1 MKMKPKL
8 PIADLR
14 ISKKAKEYVRLVLDS
29 NRLSY
34 GPFTKKFETTFAKIH
49 KRKYAI
55 FTNSGSSALLVS
67 LLALK
72 EYYKWNDHDEVLV
85 PALTFITSAN
95 VILQANL
102 TPVFVD
108 VEKDYYCIDPQ
119 KINEKI
125 TKKTKAI
132 MPVHLFG
139 QSSDMNAILKIAKKH
154 KLKILEDSCE
164 TMFVSYDNKPVGS
177 LGDISVYSTYTAHI
191 LVTGVGGII
200 TTNNLNLAKI
210 IKSLIFHGRNNVYLS
225 IDDDNTTNSQKL
237 KTMINKRFE
246 FNRIGFSFR
255 LTEMEAALGLAEL
268 ERKNQTIMMKKR
280 TGSLLNSVFL
290 NFPHHFVIPKIR
302 PKAEHIYMLYPI
314 IIINPKIKRNDL
326 LLHLEKNGVETRL
339 FFPLLSQPVYKKLF
353 KKRKDKFPVAS
364 SLTKNGFLIGANPY
378 FSDSDASHLKSVLE
392 AYFEK
397 EEIDAT

>member
-1 MKMKPKL
+1 MKPKL

-14 ISKKAKEYVRLVLDS
+14 ISKKAKEYVRQVLDS
-29 NRLSY
+29 SRLSY
-34 GPFTKKFETTFAKIH
+34 GPFTKKFEASFAKIH
-49 KRKYAI
+49 NRTFAI

-72 EYYKWNDHDEVLV
+72 EHYKWNDHDEVLV
-85 PALTFITSAN
+85 PALTFISSAN

-102 TPVFVD
+102 VPVFVD
-108 VEKDYYCIDPQ
+108 VEKDYYCIDP
-119 KINEKI
+119 KKMDKKI

-164 TMFVSYDNKPVGS
+164 TMFVSYENKPVGS

-191 LVTGVGGII
+191 LVTGVGGLI
-200 TTNNLNLAKI
+200 TTNNIKLAKI
-210 IKSLIFHGRNNVYLS
+210 IKSLIFHGRNTIYLS
-225 IDDDNTTNSQKL
+225 IDDDNTSNPKKL

-268 ERKNQTIMMKKR
+268 ERRKQTIMMKKR
-280 TGSLLNSVFL
+280 TGSLLDSVFS
-290 NFPHHFVIPKIR
+290 NFPHQFVLPKIR
-302 PKAEHIYMLYPI
+302 PKSEHIYMLYPVI
-314 IIINPKIKRNDL
+314 IKSRKIKRNDL
-326 LLHLEKNGVETRL
+326 LLHLEKNGIETRL
-339 FFPLLSQPVYKKLF
+339 FFPLLGQPIYKKLF
-353 KKRKDKFPVAS
+353 GALKDAFPTAS
-364 SLTKNGFLIGANPY
+364 YLTKNGFLIGANPY
-378 FSDSDASHLKSVLE
+378 FTEFDALYLKSVLKN
-392 AYFEK
+392 YIEK
-397 EEIDAT
+397 NNTI

>member
-14 ISKKAKEYVRLVLDS
+14 ISKKAKEYVSLVLDS

-34 GPFTKKFETTFAKIH
+34 GPFTKNFESSFAKIH

-85 PALTFITSAN
+85 PALTFISSAN

-102 TPVFVD
+102 TPIFVD
-108 VEKDYYCIDPQ
+108 VEKDYFCIDPQ
-119 KINEKI
+119 KIEEKI
-125 TKKTKAI
+125 TKKTRAI

-154 KLKILEDSCE
+154 KLKLLEDSCE

-210 IKSLIFHGRNNVYLS
+210 IKSLIFHGRNTIYLS
-225 IDDDNTTNSQKL
+225 IDDDNTSNPKKL

-280 TGSLLNSVFL
+280 AGRLLDTVFL
-290 NFPHHFVIPKIR
+290 KFPHHFIIPKIR
-302 PKAEHIYMLYPI
+302 PKAEHIYMLYPVI
-314 IIINPKIKRNDL
+314 IKNQKIKRNDL
-326 LLHLEKNGVETRL
+326 LLHLEKNGIETRL
-339 FFPLLSQPVYKKLF
+339 FFPLIDQPIYKKLF
-353 KKRKDKFPVAS
+353 GNQINMFPTAKY
-364 SLTKNGFLIGANPY
+364 LTKNGFIIGANPY
-378 FSDSDASHLKSVLE
+378 FSGLDAAYLKEVLYN
-392 AYFEK
+392 YFKK
-397 EEIDAT
+397 EDIPVT

>member
-1 MKMKPKL
+1 ML
-8 PIADLR
+8 PLADLR

-34 GPFTKKFETTFAKIH
+34 GPFTKKFETSFAKIH
-49 KRKYAI
+49 ERKYAI

-72 EYYKWNDHDEVLV
+72 EHYKWQNTDEVIV
-85 PALTFITSAN
+85 PALTFISSAN

-102 TPVFVD
+102 TPIFVD
-108 VEKDYYCIDPQ
+108 VENDYYCIDPK
-119 KINEKI
+119 KIEDKI

-139 QSSDMNAILKIAKKH
+139 QSSDMNAILKIAKKYN
-154 KLKILEDSCE
+154 LKVIEDSCE

-200 TTNNLNLAKI
+200 TTNNKKVSEI
-210 IKSLIFHGRNNVYLS
+210 IKSLIFHGRNNAYLT
-225 IDDDNTTNSQKL
+225 IDDDNTSNSQKL

-268 ERKNQTIMMKKR
+268 ERKNHTIFVKQR
-280 TGSLLNSVFL
+280 AGQLLNSVFL
-290 NFPHHFVIPKIR
+290 NFPNHFSIPQVR
-302 PKAEHIYMLYPI
+302 PKAEHIYMLYPVVI
-314 IIINPKIKRNDL
+314 KNSKIKKNNL
-326 LLHLEKNGVETRL
+326 LLHLEKNGIETRL
-339 FFPLLSQPVYKKLF
+339 FFPLLSQPIYKKLF
-353 KKRKDKFPVAS
+353 GRRKDKFPTAS
-364 SLTKNGFLIGANPY
+364 HLTKNGFLLGANPY
-378 FSDSDASHLKSVLE
+378 FSESDASYLKNVLE
-392 AYFEK
+392 DYFKK
-397 EEIDAT
+397 EGLAI